1 MVVLIGWLVDGGL
14 FTEASRDAA
23 IGEYQ
28 EPGDGN
34 EGGGNEEKLVPS
46 ALVGQEHRVHV
57 PRLERYRGETV
68 YLRKEPGM
76 SNTPEPT
83 VSDLKTSPVGDKAFV
98 ASNTEPPALT
108 EEDGLDPESFEARV
122 AKVIEIIR
130 PAIQA
135 DEGDIFLRGVHP
147 DTGIVDVE
155 LVGACVSC
163 PASTATLKDGLE
175 RILKQRVDG
184 VTGVVHVGE
193 ALFGAE
199 EGTRVTL

>member
-1 MVVLIGWLVDGGL
+1 
-14 FTEASRDAA
+14 
-23 IGEYQ
+23 
-28 EPGDGN
+28 
-34 EGGGNEEKLVPS
+34 
-46 ALVGQEHRVHV
+46 
-57 PRLERYRGETV
+57 
-68 YLRKEPGM
+68 M
-76 SNTPEPT
+76 SSTPEPAGA
-83 VSDLKTSPVGDKAFV
+83 VAKSSPVGDDAFV
-98 ASNTEPPALT
+98 ASNTGVAADAEHEVPEAA
-108 EEDGLDPESFEARV
+108 LDPESFEARV

-147 DTGIVDVE
+147 DTGVVDVE
-155 LVGACVSC
+155 LVGACVTC

-193 ALFGAE
+193 TLFGAE